1 MSLYAHGLDIGL
13 GFGICGLG
21 LLVQIIIFII
31 LFFESVSL
39 CTAVFILNSVS
50 VH

>member
-1 MSLYAHGLDIGL
+1 MSLYAYRPDIRL

-21 LLVQIIIFII
+21 RLVEIIIFII

-39 CTAVFILNSVS
+39 CTAVFL
-50 VH
+50 